1 MSTKRA
7 GNNNEVMIEI
17 RQIDKW
23 FGSFQA
29 LRKFDLMGRRQ
40 EAVVICG
47 LSGPGKSTLIRTI
60 NRLEQHQEG
69 QIIVEGTELTNEW
82 QRASLIS

>member
-17 RQIDKW
+17 RRIDQW
-23 FGSFQA
+23 FGSFPA
-29 LRKFDLMGRRQ
+29 PKKIDLMGRRQ

-47 LSGPGKSTLIRTI
+47 PSSPGKSTLIRTI
-60 NRLEQHQEG
+60 N
-69 QIIVEGTELTNEW
+69 
-82 QRASLIS
+82 